1 MTAGWFVTGN
11 HETAAGPY
19 GWWPLSRG
27 SVSRRSPV
35 RGADGGGPSGPRKP
49 DPDPD
54 AIDRLGQAAN
64 SAPPAPGPAGP
75 PQDQV
80 TPDPAQQAHPRTEPS
95 QGDTVSEPGG
105 TRTRRLPAWITS
117 AQQQKLRD
125 LQDKLEQHRQ
135 AGFVLQS
142 LRRFHKIDGKHLAL
156 VISLNLFVAVIPLLI
171 IGYAFLEGFN
181 PHHSVGAQAVE
192 NLHLTG
198 STAHLVRDTFA
209 TAQSGRSVALSI
221 SLISLLITGL
231 DVSATA
237 QVAFARAFGMTPL
250 RGAQKYLR
258 GGAWL
263 VLLLADTGASV
274 TLRTLAA
281 GRPLWF
287 ALIAAG
293 VLLVLEFGF
302 FLVSPRLL
310 LDLPFAWRDLVPGA
324 VVCTVAGAVV
334 HAVAVFFLRKWFG
347 EYGNAYGGFG
357 VGLALIAA
365 LGIVASFWVWIAAVM
380 GVYWERKAG
389 PAAVASMEEL
399 SADISAS

>member
-1 MTAGWFVTGN
+1 M
-11 HETAAGPY
+11 
-19 GWWPLSRG
+19 
-27 SVSRRSPV
+27 
-35 RGADGGGPSGPRKP
+35 
-49 DPDPD
+49 
-54 AIDRLGQAAN
+54 
-64 SAPPAPGPAGP
+64 
-75 PQDQV
+75 
-80 TPDPAQQAHPRTEPS
+80 TPDPAQQAHPGTEPG
-95 QGDTVSEPGG
+95 QGDTAGEPGR

-125 LQDKLEQHRQ
+125 FQEKLEQHRQ

-142 LRRFHKIDGKHLAL
+142 LRRFQKIDGKHLAL
-156 VISLNLFVAVIPLLI
+156 VISVNLFVAVIPLLI
-171 IGYAFLEGFN
+171 IGYAFLEGFS

-209 TAQSGRSVALSI
+209 TAQSGKNVALSI

-263 VLLLADTGASV
+263 VLLLADTGASL

-281 GRPLWF
+281 SRPLWF
-287 ALIAAG
+287 ALIAAA

-324 VVCTVAGAVV
+324 VVCTVAGAAV

-389 PAAVASMEEL
+389 PAAVAAMEER
-399 SADISAS
+399 SAGISAS

>member
-19 GWWPLSRG
+19 GRWPLSRG
-27 SVSRRSPV
+27 SMSRRSPV
-35 RGADGGGPSGPRKP
+35 RGADDAGPPGPRKP

-54 AIDRLGQAAN
+54 AADRMTQAAD
-64 SAPPAPGPAGP
+64 SAPPTPGPAGP

-80 TPDPAQQAHPRTEPS
+80 TPDPAQQAHPRTEPG
-95 QGDTVSEPGG
+95 QGDTAGEPGG
-105 TRTRRLPAWITS
+105 TGTRRLPAWITS

-125 LQDKLEQHRQ
+125 FQEKLEQHRQ
-135 AGFVLQS
+135 AGFVLLS

-156 VISLNLFVAVIPLLI
+156 VISVNLFVAVIPLLI

-209 TAQSGRSVALSI
+209 TAQSGKSVALSI

-258 GGAWL
+258 GSAWL
-263 VLLLADTGASV
+263 VLLLADTGASL
-274 TLRTLAA
+274 TLRALAA

-287 ALIAAG
+287 ALITAG

-324 VVCTVAGAVV
+324 VVCTVAGAAV

-365 LGIVASFWVWIAAVM
+365 LGIIASFWVWIAAVM

-389 PAAVASMEEL
+389 PAAVAAMEER
-399 SADISAS
+399 SADINAS